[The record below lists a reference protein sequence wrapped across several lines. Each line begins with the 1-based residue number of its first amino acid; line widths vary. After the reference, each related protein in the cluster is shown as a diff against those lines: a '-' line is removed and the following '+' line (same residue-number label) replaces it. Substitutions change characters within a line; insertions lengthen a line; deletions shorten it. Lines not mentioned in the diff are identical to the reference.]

1 VRWMCVFVSSIL
13 LSIASLAL
21 AQSPK
26 SNRKPTEKLVVEWER
41 LVASGAFLTPDG
53 WNAAGKL
60 YKQANAFPA
69 TGEISLISTGGLVGE
84 DWLRDGSAEVET
96 KWDDYFGTIDS
107 SLRYKAPPVP
117 VVMWGGFFR
126 LVYTNKHV
134 ETGKRGEV
142 ISEVTGPW
150 DWKIEQ
156 PEMSRWSTVDK
167 ALEYV
172 TMMREKT
179 DNPVIRKNADETIV
193 ALKRLRPCRNA
204 SAC

>member
-1 VRWMCVFVSSIL
+1 MCAFVSSIL
-13 LSIASLAL
+13 LLVASLAV
-21 AQSPK
+21 AQTDK
-26 SNRKPTEKLVVEWER
+26 SNRNSTEKLVVEWER

-60 YKQANAFPA
+60 YKNANAFPA

-84 DWLRDGSAEVET
+84 DWLRDGTAEVET
-96 KWDDYFGTIDS
+96 KWDDYYGTIDS
-107 SLRYKAPPVP
+107 SLRYKPPSVP
-117 VVMWGGFFR
+117 VVMWGGVFR

-134 ETGKRGEV
+134 ETGKRGKV
-142 ISEVTGPW
+142 ISEVIGPW

-156 PEMSRWSTVDK
+156 PQMSRWSTVDK

-172 TMMREKT
+172 AMMREKMN
-179 DNPVIRKNADETIV
+179 DPVIKRNADKTIF
-193 ALKRLRPCRNA
+193 ALKHLRTSCGSA